1 MRLTVKRMTGLSVI
15 AWALGASFLSGG
27 RAAAQSVDWPERWAA
42 VLKDTDRFLAAGEP
56 DRAHRILSALVREIV
71 DASRPNDQADAQL
84 AVAMTQLAV
93 AEAAGGRTDD
103 AVWNWHI
110 AQNIVRDVAAGVD
123 LGAYG
128 EPGELLQR
136 NSGCARALCPDDQQS
151 LVAFDL
157 EAARAGVSRRRSTI
171 CSRWHSCCS
180 NRVGH
185 DRPSAAAP
193 GRAKAGRPFGLR
205 DARRASRMAIRAK
218 TEQPRPPVLRG
229 LPVQLTGPNVSD

>member
-27 RAAAQSVDWPERWAA
+27 QAAAQSVDWPERWAA

-56 DRAHRILSALVREIV
+56 DRARRILSALVREIV

-128 EPGELLQR
+128 EPGELLRR
-136 NSGCARALCPDDQQS
+136 NSLP
-151 LVAFDL
+151 
-157 EAARAGVSRRRSTI
+157 
-171 CSRWHSCCS
+171 
-180 NRVGH
+180 
-185 DRPSAAAP
+185 AAP
-193 GRAKAGRPFGLR
+193 ERCAQTTSSPSSPSISKRREPEYPEGARRFAVGGILVVQIELDATGRPLR
-205 DARRASRMAIRAK
+205 PQVVRKQAGPLVYATLAALREWRFARKPNS
-218 TEQPRPPVLRG
+218 PD
-229 LPVQLTGPNVSD
+229 LPFCVVFQYN